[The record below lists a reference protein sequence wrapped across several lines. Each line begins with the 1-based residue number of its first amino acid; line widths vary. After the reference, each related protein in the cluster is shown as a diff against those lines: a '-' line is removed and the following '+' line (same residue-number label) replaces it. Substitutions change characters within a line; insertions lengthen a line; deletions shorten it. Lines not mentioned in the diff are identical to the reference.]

1 MNLPAPTRL
10 AKGIGPA
17 LDGGGLPPIGA
28 MIWESGGDFP
38 QLTLNATRLSGNI
51 AEMARYVSRRG
62 ARLAPHGKTAMSP
75 EIAQMQL
82 DAGAWA
88 ITAASPAQL
97 RVYRAAGFSRL
108 LLANELVEP
117 NAIAWLQDESDRD
130 PGFECYVGVDS
141 AAGLAL
147 LRRDGGVG
155 EIRVLIEVGHPGG
168 RTGARSAV
176 AARELVLAAQAT
188 PGIRVAGLTAY
199 EGTLGGEPTPETLA
213 EVRRFSRELGELAER
228 LRGESLLPADSI
240 VSIGGSA
247 FFDEAL
253 AGLGEGGVAA
263 SRIVLRSGAYA
274 THDDLHYREV
284 TPSARN
290 SPDAPRFLPA
300 ITIWAPV
307 LSRPEPGL
315 ALLLCGR
322 RDVGFDEGLPL
333 VRGARRRDGSG
344 ERALAGAEVAQLA
357 DQHAFL
363 RLPAD
368 AELEVGDLV
377 ELGISHPCTTLD
389 RWCAIPLV
397 DDEHRILSL
406 IRTFFS

>member
-188 PGIRVAGLTAY
+188 PGIRGAGLAAY
-199 EGTLGGEPTPETLA
+199 AGTLGREPT
-213 EVRRFSRELGELAER
+213 R
-228 LRGESLLPADSI
+228 
-240 VSIGGSA
+240 
-247 FFDEAL
+247 
-253 AGLGEGGVAA
+253 
-263 SRIVLRSGAYA
+263 
-274 THDDLHYREV
+274 
-284 TPSARN
+284 
-290 SPDAPRFLPA
+290 
-300 ITIWAPV
+300 
-307 LSRPEPGL
+307 
-315 ALLLCGR
+315 GR
-322 RDVGFDEGLPL
+322 RVAHRAAQRGL
-333 VRGARRRDGSG
+333 R
-344 ERALAGAEVAQLA
+344 
-357 DQHAFL
+357 HA
-363 RLPAD
+363 
-368 AELEVGDLV
+368 
-377 ELGISHPCTTLD
+377 
-389 RWCAIPLV
+389 
-397 DDEHRILSL
+397 
-406 IRTFFS
+406 

>member
-1 MNLPAPTRL
+1 MNLPTPTAL
-10 AKGIGPA
+10 AKGIGPS
-17 LDGGGLPPIGA
+17 LDDAGSPPIGDT
-28 MIWESGGDFP
+28 IWEAGGDFP
-38 QLTLNATRLSGNI
+38 QLTLNAAHLSGNI
-51 AEMARYVSRRG
+51 AAMAGYVSAHG

-117 NAIAWLQDESDRD
+117 NTISWLQRELDRD
-130 PGFECYVGVDS
+130 RSFECYVGVDS
-141 AAGLAL
+141 PAGLAL
-147 LRRDGGVG
+147 LRRDAGDR
-155 EIRVLIEVGHPGG
+155 EIQALIEVGHPGG
-168 RTGARSAV
+168 RTGTRDAAATRGLV
-176 AARELVLAAQAT
+176 QAART
-188 PGIRVAGLTAY
+188 IPGVRVAGLTAY
-199 EGTLGGEPTPETLA
+199 EGTLGGEPTAETLVD
-213 EVRRFSRELGELAER
+213 VRRFARELGELATQ
-228 LRGESLLPADSI
+228 LRAEELLPQDFI

-253 AGLGEGGVAA
+253 AGLRDGAVAA
-263 SRIVLRSGAYA
+263 ERIVLRSGAYA

-290 SPDAPRFLPA
+290 SPGAPRLSPT

-333 VRGARRRDGSG
+333 VRGARHRDGSG
-344 ERALAGAEVAQLA
+344 ARALPGATVTSLA

-363 RLPAD
+363 SLPAD
-368 AELEVGDLV
+368 AGLEVGDLV

-389 RWCAIPLV
+389 RWGAIPLV
-397 DDEHRILSL
+397 DDEQRILGL